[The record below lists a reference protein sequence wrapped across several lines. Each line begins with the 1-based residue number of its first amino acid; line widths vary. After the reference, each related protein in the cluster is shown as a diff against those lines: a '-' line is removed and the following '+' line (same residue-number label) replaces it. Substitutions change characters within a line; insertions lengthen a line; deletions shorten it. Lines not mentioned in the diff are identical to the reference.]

1 MDGNEDLWQI
11 YQVLEERALRRDAI
25 CGDNDGYDHHND
37 GDDDCTRATGKLVSS
52 LRAMLWNR
60 FSIIG
65 IIQAILVQRMDFD
78 DDDNIGTP
86 SWMCDWCLSK
96 IKLVAKLSIFPF

>member
-25 CGDNDGYDHHND
+25 CGDNDDYDDHDHHND

-52 LRAMLWNR
+52 LRAML
-60 FSIIG
+60 
-65 IIQAILVQRMDFD
+65 
-78 DDDNIGTP
+78 
-86 SWMCDWCLSK
+86 
-96 IKLVAKLSIFPF
+96 